1 MNTIERNK
9 KKLDTMSCEKA
20 LCMTQSHDLV
30 NHKKTVMTQNGRQK

>member
-1 MNTIERNK
+1 MHTIERNK
-9 KKLDTMSCEKA
+9 KKLDTCEKA